1 MISHA
6 KSQRRK
12 EDAKARHISSFA
24 PLRLC
29 VRNLLLTPNDE
40 VLLCCARKTAAP
52 EVVARLREVV
62 AGAVDWEYVVLL
74 ARRHSIV
81 PLVYVQLERHAADL
95 VPHDILAQF
104 KQHYIGNSARNT
116 ILTAELCHLISLFA
130 DAGIDAIPYK
140 GPVLALFA
148 YGDIA
153 LRRFVD
159 LDVIVKKS
167 DVLKAREILL
177 KEAYTPSKS
186 LSLAQQ
192 ELLLR
197 TQHNMQFSRDNHRM
211 IVELHWEVAP
221 HLFASTVNG
230 KRLWQDLITLDL
242 NGTQVKTFSAEDLLF
257 SLCVHG
263 SRHLWERLAW
273 ICDVAE
279 LITRRQLNWSAL
291 LERAAS
297 ADNERMFL
305 LGVYLAERLLDAP
318 VPPEVKQRCDLDPR
332 LASLAD
338 TIVEHLFN
346 GPTHVPATSHEIF
359 KYNLGVRKTLSAR
372 ARYLLYTLRPTDGDL
387 GAHSLPPSLSFAY
400 YLTRPFRLFR
410 K

>member
-1 MISHA
+1 LLFL
-6 KSQRRK
+6 KSMSEKIGVHPR
-12 EDAKARHISSFA
+12 ASA
-24 PLRLC
+24 
-29 VRNLLLTPNDE
+29 LLLS
-40 VLLCCARKTAAP
+40 CARTQ
-52 EVVARLREVV
+52 
-62 AGAVDWEYVVLL
+62 AGEVDWEYLFQL

-81 PLVYVQLERHAADL
+81 PLVYVQLQHAL
-95 VPHDILAQF
+95 VPPEILAKF
-104 KQHYIGNSARNT
+104 KQHYIENSARNT
-116 ILTAELCHLISLFA
+116 ILAAELCRLINLFREE
-130 DAGIDAIPYK
+130 GIESIAYK
-140 GPVLALFA
+140 GPLLGVVA

-167 DVLKAREILL
+167 DVLKARQILL
-177 KEAYTPSKS
+177 NEGYTPSKS
-186 LSLAQQ
+186 LSLDQQ

-197 TQHNMQFSRDNHRM
+197 TQHNMQFSRDNHRL

-230 KRLWQDLITLDL
+230 ERLWQNLVTLDL

-279 LITRRQLNWSAL
+279 LITRQPLDWTTL

-297 ADNERMFL
+297 ADTERMFL
-305 LGVYLAERLLDAP
+305 LGLYLAERLLGAP
-318 VPPEVKQRCDLDPR
+318 LPAEVKQRCDSDPR
-332 LASLAD
+332 LSPLAD
-338 TIVEHLFN
+338 NIIAHLFN
-346 GPTHVPATSHEIF
+346 GPTHVPATSREIF
-359 KYNLGVRKTLSAR
+359 KYNIGVRKTLSAR
-372 ARYLLYTLRPTDGDL
+372 ARYVLYMFRPTDSDL
-387 GAHSLPPSLSFAY
+387 SSRSLPPSLSFAY

-410 K
+410 TKI